1 MVQESGEYPSS
12 PFIYGNMIT
21 QLAFSIFL
29 IQLFLLWYP
38 APSTAFTLSERD
50 RFQRS
55 ILDHRPRLNPK
66 FHKIQRKHTKFII
79 VHTSELGLKT
89 TLKVVS
95 KGKRFRN
102 GRRTHGGHTH
112 YVIARNGRTY
122 RIMDKKYIADHA
134 GLSMWNGETNLS
146 RISIGIELVG
156 YHYAPITEDQYRA
169 IGLLIE
175 ILQSVYD
182 LDDQA
187 VLTHSQIAYG
197 APNRWFKKKHRGRK
211 RCARNFI
218 RAKAQLGPT
227 WSYDPDVVAKRLVA
241 DEQLS
246 KVFYG
251 SRAVSVQEEEA
262 NLISKRNTAWVI
274 AGEDYNSS
282 TTIYKFP
289 NGHLYTGA
297 QIEAKNGWNRIPT
310 KTIVLLNQES
320 KAPLVENSGPVK
332 TISNGISAW
341 SLAGR
346 SYNSKTTIYFLP
358 SGHIKTGAMISDW
371 DDLPIKTRLIIG
383 YKGPYRLSKGQSAY
397 RIAGNSYKDQRTI
410 YYLPPKKI
418 TSGNKIQNFRKLKA
432 GTLIFVPVKT

>member
-1 MVQESGEYPSS
+1 
-12 PFIYGNMIT
+12 MIT
-21 QLAFSIFL
+21 HLAFSIFL
-29 IQLFLLWYP
+29 IHLFLLWYP
-38 APSTAFTLSERD
+38 APATAFSLSERD

-66 FHKIQRKHTKFII
+66 FHKIKRKHTKFII

-197 APNRWFKKKHRGRK
+197 APNRWFKKNHRGRK

-227 WSYDPDVVAKRLVA
+227 WPYDPDVAAKRLVA

-251 SRAVSVQEEEA
+251 SPALSAQEEEA

-282 TTIYKFP
+282 TTIYKYP
-289 NGHLYTGA
+289 DGRLYTGA
-297 QIEAKNGWNRIPT
+297 QIEAKNGWNRIPA

-332 TISNGISAW
+332 TISSGISAW

-346 SYNSKTTIYFLP
+346 SYNLKTTIYFLP
-358 SGHIKTGAMISDW
+358 SGRVKTGAMISDW

-397 RIAGNSYKDQRTI
+397 RIAGNSYKDQKTI
-410 YYLPPKKI
+410 YYLPSRKI
-418 TSGNKIQNFRKLKA
+418 TSGNKIQNFRNLKA